1 MAPSFLTSIL
11 PVPGS
16 SWTPQNVHTCC
27 STMSYRLDIFFASRS
42 VSRSMMISPSRIG
55 PTVLR
60 VMIRPLLLPSRMRH
74 LTCIASPCM
83 PVEPTT
89 SITSA
94 GVASSAMIRASRL
107 QRVKLLCK
115 VVDRFFCLA
124 GLDNGC
130 CRIAYVEA
138 AGGAYIVLLVDEDVG
153 DLLLVTK
160 RGEVHDDLFGFDIGT
175 DHHERCNPALDGFC
189 CLVGSLLD
197 LSGISCNL
205 KGFERLVLELLWSL
219 CFNVTFCHN
228 SPHSG
233 VECSFI
239 THQSAMM

>member
-1 MAPSFLTSIL
+1 MVPSFFTSIL

-16 SWTPQNVHTCC
+16 SWTPQKVQTCC
-27 STMSYRLDIFFASRS
+27 STIPYRLDIFFASRS

-74 LTCIASPCM
+74 FTCIASPCM

-94 GVASSAMIRASRL
+94 GVASSAMIRTSRL
-107 QRVKLLCK
+107 QRGKLLCK
-115 VVDRFFCLA
+115 VVDRFFRLA

-130 CRIAYVEA
+130 RRRAYIET
-138 AGGAYIVLLVDEDVG
+138 AGGTDIVLLVDKDVG
-153 DLLLVTK
+153 DLLFVTK
-160 RGEVHDDLFGFDIGT
+160 RPEVHDDLFGFDIGT
-175 DHHERCNPALDGFC
+175 DDNERCNPALNGFC
-189 CLVGSLLD
+189 CLVGALLD

-205 KGFERLVLELLWSL
+205 KGFERLVLELLGSL
-219 CFNVTFCHN
+219 RFNVTFCHN

-233 VECSFI
+233 VDRSFI